1 MAHHGPV
8 AHPRDLGPHHPP
20 PLPHHVSHG
29 MTLTYLYLNIE
40 SIQQLKSFLKHTLLL
55 YRPLNKQ

>member
-40 SIQQLKSFLKHTLLL
+40 SIQQLKKFF
-55 YRPLNKQ
+55 